1 MATILA
7 ATKGRHSSSDVR
19 TPSSEARPSSQLD
32 TNTRVEELHK
42 VKNFCFSASTCL
54 DLVDK
59 LSDNHIEHEFKKIE
73 HLFSGR
79 KTKKAKRGF
88 IRAACSDSSIDFL
101 TGFETEMKN
110 VNSLLTQL
118 NDRLHAVENF
128 SSIFEDVTSKL
139 GIMRSEK
146 DPVIYSDNNLP
157 DKNTDVKHSSTI
169 HVPPASLPNSLLLSD
184 ELVEVNQPILT

>member
-1 MATILA
+1 MATLLA
-7 ATKGRHSSSDVR
+7 ATKRRHSSSDVR

-32 TNTRVEELHK
+32 TNTHVEELHK

-79 KTKKAKRGF
+79 KTKKAKRDF
-88 IRAACSDSSIDFL
+88 IRAACSNSSTDFL
-101 TGFETEMKN
+101 SGFETEMKN
-110 VNSLLTQL
+110 VNFLLTQL
-118 NDRLHAVENF
+118 NDRLHVVENL
-128 SSIFEDVTSKL
+128 SSKFEDVTSKL

-146 DPVIYSDNNLP
+146 DPVICSDNNSP
-157 DKNTDVKHSSTI
+157 DKNTDAKHSSAI
-169 HVPPASLPNSLLLSD
+169 HVPPTSLPNPLLLSD
-184 ELVEVNQPILT
+184 ELGEVS